1 MPSSNRLAN
10 SANILISAGLNIMV
24 FLLLAAVILAAAWQE
39 NDAARKR
46 AHDRV
51 VSELAELQ
59 GNYGSIATDYGWWNE
74 ARDRI
79 ERARDHSWADENIG
93 QWLGRTAKLAQAYA
107 FDGDGAIIYASLSK
121 RPPSTD
127 FADLLAAARAVPPD
141 NPQPVT
147 AFVLVDGRPMLL
159 AASVLRPMV
168 PVTQERYRAVL
179 ALAWE
184 MDTVLERLRA
194 TTLMP
199 GLEWGTPGQADGD
212 GLDIVD
218 ITGRAILRLVWQAEQ
233 PGHRFAA
240 AVLPT
245 AGLVL
250 AVLSAI
256 GWGYWFRGRRH
267 LRALVA
273 AEEARLR
280 LLAAISH
287 DLRQPLQSMALFT
300 AALEAEVSSEQGGR
314 ALDLLRQGIERM
326 GELLAAI
333 LKLARL
339 DMQHVGA
346 VDMAPVALGE
356 VMRGIVEELEPQA
369 AVKGLSLRHVPS
381 SVLARSDAVMLAA
394 VLRNLVSNAIRY
406 THAGRVL
413 VGVRRRQGGAEIWVC
428 DTGIGIADHQQALV
442 FEEFFQVGNPS
453 RDHTHGVG
461 LGLSI
466 VQRLA
471 RLLDCRIRVRSQPG
485 KGSLF
490 AVLLPKAS

>member
-1 MPSSNRLAN
+1 MPSRYSLTK
-10 SANILISAGLNIMV
+10 SANVLISAALNIMV

-39 NDAARKR
+39 NDAARKH

-59 GNYGSIATDYGWWNE
+59 GNYGSIATDYGWWDE
-74 ARDRI
+74 AHDRI
-79 ERARDHSWADENIG
+79 EHARDQTWADENIG
-93 QWLGRTAKLAQAYA
+93 QWLGRTAKLAAAYA
-107 FDGDGAIIYASLSK
+107 FDDDGGIIYVSSPN
-121 RPPSTD
+121 RPPSAD

-168 PVTQERYRAVL
+168 PVPHERYGAVL
-179 ALAWE
+179 VLAWK

-194 TTLMP
+194 TTLMN
-199 GLEWGTPGQADGD
+199 GLERGKPGQATGD
-212 GLDIVD
+212 GLDLAD
-218 ITGRAILRLVWQAEQ
+218 ITGRAVLRLLWQPER
-233 PGHRFAA
+233 PGYRFAA
-240 AVLPT
+240 AVMPT

-250 AVLSAI
+250 AVLSAV
-256 GWGYWFRGRRH
+256 GWGYWFRGRQH
-267 LRALVA
+267 LRALIA
-273 AEEARLR
+273 AEDSRLR

-300 AALEAEVSSEQGGR
+300 AALEAEVASEQGTR
-314 ALDLLRQGIERM
+314 ALDMLRQGIERM

-381 SVLARSDAVMLAA
+381 SVVARSDAVMLAA
-394 VLRNLVSNAIRY
+394 VLRNLLSNAIRY

-413 VGVRRRQGGAEIWVC
+413 VGVRRRHGRAEIWVC

-490 AVLLPKAS
+490 AVQLPKAL